1 LNHAEQLEWERNA
14 GRPAAAAAL
23 ASALIG
29 LVALVVANSTVRGQS
44 GDAADGVVLAHKHID
59 SIVIAG
65 VLSAISMLL
74 LAPTLLYLFRATKY
88 RRAELPE
95 VARYLAIAGP
105 VLFAGGLIGQ
115 AFALRD
121 AINRTFAKYPLPPK
135 QAKDLANDAFTTGP
149 VGSWTLALLVVG
161 LLVGA
166 ATILISLNARRAG
179 LLSSFT
185 GITGII
191 VGVLVVVPFVGRPP
205 IVYFFWAA
213 ALGLLFLDR
222 WPGKRPRGAAWE
234 TGEAEPWPT
243 AAELRVAADAERIGR
258 EPERASRARDEPEY
272 DDDDDYAGSAEPGAE
287 HPRSKKRKRKRR
299 R

>member
-1 LNHAEQLEWERNA
+1 LNHAEQLEWERRA
-14 GRPAAAAAL
+14 GVPAAVAAL

-29 LVALVVANSTVRGQS
+29 MVALVVANTSIRGQS
-44 GDAADGVVLAHKHID
+44 GDAADGIVTAHSHLD
-59 SIVIAG
+59 SIVVAG

-88 RRAELPE
+88 RRAQLPE
-95 VARYLAIAGP
+95 AARYLAIAGP
-105 VLFAGGLIGQ
+105 ILFAGGLVGQ

-135 QAKDLANDAFTTGP
+135 QAKDLANDAFTTGA
-149 VGSWTLALLVVG
+149 VADWSLALLGIG
-161 LLVGA
+161 LVVGA
-166 ATILISLNARRAG
+166 AAILISLNARRAG
-179 LLSSFT
+179 LLSSFM

-191 VGVLVVVPFVGRPP
+191 VGVLLVVPFVGRPP

-213 ALGLLFLDR
+213 ALGLLYLDR
-222 WPGKRPRGAAWE
+222 WPGARGRGPAWD
-234 TGEAEPWPT
+234 TGEEEPWPT
-243 AAELRVAADAERIGR
+243 TAELRAAEAAGGRDAEPER
-258 EPERASRARDEPEY
+258 EPEPEPDE
-272 DDDDDYAGSAEPGAE
+272 DDYEDEDETVGAPAGSQ

>member
-1 LNHAEQLEWERNA
+1 LSHAEQLEWERSA

-23 ASALIG
+23 ASAIFG
-29 LVALVVANSTVRGQS
+29 MVALVVANSTIRGQS
-44 GDAADGVVLAHKHID
+44 GDAADGIVLAHKHLD

-65 VLSAISMLL
+65 VLSAISMVL

-88 RRAELPE
+88 RRRELPE
-95 VARYLAIAGP
+95 VARYLALAGP
-105 VLFAGGLIGQ
+105 VLFAGALVGQ

-149 VGSWTLALLVVG
+149 VADWSLALLGIG

-179 LLSSFT
+179 LLSSFM

-191 VGVLVVVPFVGRPP
+191 VGVLLVVPFVGRPP

-213 ALGLLFLDR
+213 ALGLLYLDR
-222 WPGKRPRGAAWE
+222 WPGKRPRGPAWE

-243 AAELRVAADAERIGR
+243 AAELRAADDAERIGR
-258 EPERASRARDEPEY
+258 EPERAEPEPAEAGEL
-272 DDDDDYAGSAEPGAE
+272 DEDYEETGAP